1 LVALVACGSGGSSK
15 GSPASGPSVPV
26 DKDEPV
32 AAAVLAAMDNRS
44 SHIGEYRALLKTL
57 EPRCT
62 QLPNLIADAA
72 VDARQRMFDHAVE
85 ASMVTVLQA
94 LIDDIPPGGPP
105 TDCAAVAR
113 GVARRLAP

>member
-1 LVALVACGSGGSSK
+1 MVLVGCGGGGDDAKSST
-15 GSPASGPSVPV
+15 SPATAPV
-26 DKDEPV
+26 DKNEPV

-44 SHIGEYRALLKTL
+44 GHIGEYRDLLKTL

-62 QLPNLIADAA
+62 ELPNRIADAA

-94 LIDDIPPGGPP
+94 MIDGLPPGSARVA
-105 TDCAAVAR
+105 CADVALA
-113 GVARRLAP
+113 VARRLAP